1 MKFKLLHII
10 KEFSYIPITIVIAWI
25 VFAKVIAIGYIP
37 TESMEPTYMAGSVF
51 LGIRMID
58 RDSIERGTPVLF
70 NHGEDIFI
78 KRVIGLPG
86 ETVSF
91 LDGAVCIDGTNL
103 DESAYLDASVLTESD
118 TDAFDVPAGCYMMLG
133 DNRYVSYD
141 ARHWTDPYTPAEDIV
156 GRLLFAIKIK

>member
-25 VFAKVIAIGYIP
+25 VFAKVIVIGYIP
-37 TESMEPTYMAGSVF
+37 TESMEPNYMAGSVF
-51 LGIRMID
+51 VGIRMID

-70 NHGEDIFI
+70 KHYDDIFV

-86 ETVSF
+86 ETISF
-91 LDGAVCIDGTNL
+91 SYGAVCIDGTTL
-103 DESAYLDASVLTESD
+103 DESAYIDASVFTESD
-118 TDAFDVPAGCYMMLG
+118 TEEFTVPAGCYMMLG
-133 DNRYVSYD
+133 DNRAESYD
-141 ARHWTDPYTPAEDIV
+141 SRYWTDPYTPADDIV